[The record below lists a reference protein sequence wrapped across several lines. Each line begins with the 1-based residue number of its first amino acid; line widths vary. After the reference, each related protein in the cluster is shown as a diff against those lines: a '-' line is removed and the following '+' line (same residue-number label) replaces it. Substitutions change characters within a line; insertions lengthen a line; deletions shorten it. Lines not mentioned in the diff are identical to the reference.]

1 MAERPGGLSEVT
13 GHKGLGAGAATVAPL
28 MQPENIV
35 ARKEAGGELSGGE
48 LAALVHGFLEGG
60 VGEDTM
66 AAFLRAGVREGFSD
80 AEAVGL
86 TEALLATGE
95 TLDLSALGPEVVDK
109 HSTGGVGDTTTL
121 LVAPMLAA
129 AGVRLVKLAGRS
141 LGHTG
146 GTIDK
151 LEAIPGL
158 RTDLS
163 PDELVSVARQAGCV
177 VAEQSAR
184 LAPGDK
190 ALYALR
196 DATGTV
202 ADPALIASSVMSK
215 KLAAGAGTIVLDV
228 KAGEGA
234 FMGGIAEASALGGLC
249 VRIGQ
254 ASGRRMTALV
264 TAMDQPLGRAVG
276 NAVEV
281 TEAVTL
287 LAAPPSGRLAEVAIE
302 LAANAL
308 ALAREQ
314 EIDAA
319 RREVTGCWADGRA
332 LDRLQAMVAA
342 QGGDPAVCERPHR
355 VLPQAPT
362 TRLVTGHHAG
372 TVRAVSARGVG
383 EVAMMLG
390 AKHDPSVGVRLSV
403 EVGDRVGEGDEL
415 ARVYARSE
423 DEAAQAGEALAE
435 LVTVTD
441 EPVGRP
447 PAILDTVTA

>member
-1 MAERPGGLSEVT
+1 MV
-13 GHKGLGAGAATVAPL
+13 PL
-28 MQPENIV
+28 MEPLEAAQSLV
-35 ARKEAGGELSGGE
+35 ARKEAGGELSDGE
-48 LAALVHGFLEGG
+48 LAALVDGFLNGG

-66 AAFLRAGVREGFSD
+66 AAFLRAGVREGFTD

-86 TEALLATGE
+86 TGALLATGE
-95 TLDLSALGPEVVDK
+95 ALDLSSLGPEVVDK

-129 AGVRLVKLAGRS
+129 AGARLVKLAGRS

-151 LEAIPGL
+151 LESIPGL
-158 RTDLS
+158 RTGLS
-163 PDELVSVARQAGCV
+163 PDELVSVAREAGCV

-202 ADPALIASSVMSK
+202 AEPALIASSVMSK

-234 FMGGIAEASALGGLC
+234 FMGDAGEAAALGGLC
-249 VRIGQ
+249 VRIGR
-254 ASGRRMTALV
+254 ASGRRMAALV

-281 TEAVTL
+281 AEAVTL
-287 LAAPPSGRLAEVAIE
+287 LAGPPSGRLAEVAVE
-302 LAANAL
+302 LAANGL
-308 ALAREQ
+308 ALARGQ
-314 EIDAA
+314 ELSAA
-319 RREVTGCWADGRA
+319 RGEVTDCWADGRA
-332 LDRLQAMVAA
+332 LERLRAMVAA

-362 TRLVTGHHAG
+362 AEAVRARRGG
-372 TVRAVSARGVG
+372 GVRAVSARGVG

-390 AKHDPSVGVRLSV
+390 AKHDPSVGIELSV
-403 EVGDRVGEGDEL
+403 EVGDRVDEGDEL
-415 ARVYARSE
+415 ARIHARTE
-423 DEAAQAGEALAE
+423 DDAAQAGKALAE
-435 LVTVTD
+435 LVSVAD
-441 EPVGRP
+441 EPVERP
-447 PAILDTVTA
+447 PTVLGTVTE